1 MIFSTTYKDRP
12 AIGVKAGRLTA
23 RFLPEDGGK
32 MASLTDEKGFEYL
45 AQAKGETYQSLT
57 PDGEFIHSECSSF
70 DDMFPTIDPY
80 TAEQGAFAG
89 IPYPDHGEIC
99 RLPWEVQLG
108 EREVTFLCRSRLFKT
123 VFRKTVREE
132 NGSLAV
138 HYRIENGYDEP
149 YPYLWAAHCMLA
161 GEEGAVVSTAYPDD
175 APIRKM
181 FGSQEP
187 EAMKRDGL
195 VAHDPVNGLAYK
207 FYYTDPIPRGE
218 VSYHYPSTGRTLRLD
233 YDGDKIPW
241 LGVWINN
248 GSFKGMYNVAL
259 EIATAPYDSPA
270 EAMKA
275 KACSY
280 LPAGGEVSFSLHF
293 TVDEE

>member
-1 MIFSTTYKDRP
+1 MIAWTSYKDRP
-12 AIGVKAGRLTA
+12 AVAVKAGSLTA
-23 RFLPEDGGK
+23 LFLPEDGGK
-32 MASLTDEKGFEYL
+32 MASLTDEQGFEYL
-45 AQAKGETYQSLT
+45 AQAKGEVYQRLT

-80 TAEQGAFAG
+80 TADKGAFAG

-99 RLPWEVQLG
+99 RLPWEVQMG
-108 EREVTFLCRSRLFKT
+108 KQEVTFVCRSRLFKT
-123 VFRKTVREE
+123 VFSKTVCAE
-132 NGSLAV
+132 NGALAV

-161 GEEGAVVSTAYPDD
+161 GEEGAVVTTAYAED

-181 FGSQEP
+181 FGRQEAA
-187 EAMKRDGL
+187 EMKRDAL
-195 VAHDPVNGLAYK
+195 VVHDPVDGLAYK
-207 FYYTDPIPRGE
+207 FYYTEPIPRGE
-218 VSYHYPSTGRTLRLD
+218 VAYHYPSTGRTIRFD
-233 YDGDKIPW
+233 YDADKIPW

-248 GSFKGMYNVAL
+248 GSFKGMYNIAL

-275 KACSY
+275 NACSY
-280 LPAGGEVSFSLHF
+280 LPAGGAVTFTLRFS
-293 TVDEE
+293 VVEA